1 MGWDNA
7 TTYDVITTGEDGW
20 AITKDLPYGQYIV
33 RETKTPKDFYT
44 NPDFFVSVRYK

>member
-1 MGWDNA
+1 MQLLM
-7 TTYDVITTGEDGW
+7 TLSTTGEDGW

-44 NPDFFVSVRYK
+44 QILISLFQ